1 MACLKRFC
9 GTYYPK
15 HVCPLVYKYN
25 NYQNKFLE
33 QLPTILGGRITKL
46 APKDSQGG
54 GLQFHVEL
62 TVNK

>member
-1 MACLKRFC
+1 MTCLKLFC
-9 GTYYPK
+9 LTYYLK
-15 HVCPLVYKYN
+15 HVYPLVCKYN

-33 QLPTILGGRITKL
+33 QLPTILGGRISKL

-54 GLQFHVEL
+54 GLQFHEEL